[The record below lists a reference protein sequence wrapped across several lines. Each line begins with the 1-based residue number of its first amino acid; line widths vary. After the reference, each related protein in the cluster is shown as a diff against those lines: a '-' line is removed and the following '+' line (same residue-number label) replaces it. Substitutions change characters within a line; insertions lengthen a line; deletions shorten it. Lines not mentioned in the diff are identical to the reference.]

1 MTEND
6 HDKER
11 AVSQNDLYPT
21 FESALVE
28 TFGVPADEVSP
39 DAEFEAMG
47 LDSLDVVELTLI
59 LEEKTG
65 VRLEDEELEG
75 VRTVQHAIDKVVE
88 KQGQVSA

>member
-1 MTEND
+1 MTADE
-6 HDKER
+6 
-11 AVSQNDLYPT
+11 LYPT

-65 VRLEDEELEG
+65 VKLEDEELED
-75 VRTVQHAIDKVVE
+75 VRTVQDAILKVIDKQVASGAGRGGDGSE
-88 KQGQVSA
+88 VSA